1 MPSIIKHHCAV
12 LGKPIAHSLSPV
24 LHNAA
29 YHALGL
35 DGWEYT
41 RVEVD
46 EEGLDAFL
54 SGLDPSWIGIS
65 LTMPLKRSIQP
76 YGVPSDHWS
85 TRLSVANTAV
95 FSWGKEQT
103 RPDIALYNTDVEG
116 IERAFDYCWQSNR
129 PDRAA
134 RGGKYSL
141 PADCSRENGAK
152 AVILGNG
159 NTALSAVAACTEI
172 SIPDTGLVTQLTV
185 CSRRPHDND
194 PLRQIAKLQDSLTYR
209 QVPLTRAAEELLEA
223 DIVVNTIP
231 SHGADVIAEQLTEL
245 TTKTRQ
251 SLSGKTLLDVVYD
264 PRPTRLMQAWQA
276 GSGTVIGGEEML
288 LYQAIAQ
295 VRLMTVGELK
305 IKKTDVEQAMR
316 SALQEAL

>member
-1 MPSIIKHHCAV
+1 MPSIIKYHCAV

-29 YHALGL
+29 YNALGL
-35 DGWEYT
+35 DDWEYT

-46 EEGLDAFL
+46 EKGLDAFL
-54 SGLDPSWIGIS
+54 SGLDPSWIGLS

-85 TRLSVANTAV
+85 TALSVANTAV
-95 FSWGKEQT
+95 FSWDKAQT

-116 IERAFDYCWQSNR
+116 IEQAFDHCWQSNR
-129 PDRAA
+129 LNRTA
-134 RGGKYSL
+134 RGAKYSF
-141 PADCSRENGAK
+141 PADRSRERGAK

-172 SIPDTGLVTQLTV
+172 SVPDTGSVTQLTV
-185 CSRRPHDND
+185 CARRPRDND
-194 PLRQIAKLQDSLTYR
+194 LLRQIAELQDGITYR
-209 QVPLTRAAEELLEA
+209 QVPLARASEELLEA

-231 SHGADVIAEQLTEL
+231 SHGADVIAEQLAEL
-245 TTKTRQ
+245 TTRTHQ
-251 SLSGKTLLDVVYD
+251 SLTGKTLLDVVYD
-264 PRPTRLMQAWQA
+264 PRPTALMRAWRA
-276 GSGTVIGGEEML
+276 ASGIAIGGEEML

-305 IKKTDVEQAMR
+305 IKKTDFEQAMR

>member
-29 YHALGL
+29 YDALGL
-35 DGWEYT
+35 DDWEYT
-41 RVEVD
+41 RAEVD

-54 SGLDPSWIGIS
+54 SGLDPSWAGLS

-85 TRLSVANTAV
+85 KALNVANTAV
-95 FSWGKEQT
+95 FSWCQAKTQ
-103 RPDIALYNTDVEG
+103 PYIALYNTDVGG
-116 IERAFDYCWQSNR
+116 IEQAFYHCWQSNR
-129 PDRAA
+129 LNRAA
-134 RGGKYSL
+134 QGGKCAL
-141 PADCSRENGAK
+141 PADRSRENGAK

-159 NTALSAVAACTEI
+159 NTALCAVAACTEI
-172 SIPDTGLVTQLTV
+172 SVPDAGSVTQLTV
-185 CSRRPHDND
+185 CARSPHEKD
-194 PLRQIAKLQDSLTYR
+194 PLRQIAELQVGLTYR
-209 QVPLTRAAEELLEA
+209 QVPLARATEELLEA

-245 TTKTRQ
+245 TTQTRQ
-251 SLSGKTLLDVVYD
+251 LLSGKTLLDVVYD
-264 PRPTRLMQAWQA
+264 PRPTTLMQAWRA
-276 GSGTVIGGEEML
+276 GSGIAIGGEEML

-305 IKKTDVEQAMR
+305 IKKKDYEQAMR